1 MTKFISVPLAA
12 VVDSG
17 TTTATTANKLT
28 QSGQNFLTTVKVG
41 DIVNNTTD
49 SVSAVVT
56 AVDSDTVLSISA
68 DVVPTAKAF
77 VIYSATVTVDQI
89 IAAAGAIL
97 VQQATA
103 GTTTIAYGSGST
115 GADILTIT
123 HSFLASGSVAFR
135 TAVQNALI
143 EAADKNSKP
152 KSIFPIELPASAAVI
167 SAAIA

>member
-17 TTTATTANKLT
+17 TTTTTTANKLV

-41 DIVNNTTD
+41 DIVENTTD
-49 SVSAVVT
+49 AVSCTVT
-56 AVDSDTVLSISA
+56 AVDSNTVLSLSA

-89 IAAAGAIL
+89 LAADSAL
-97 VQQATA
+97 VVQQATA

-115 GADILTIT
+115 GVDVLTIT
-123 HSFLASGSVAFR
+123 HSTLASGVVSMR
-135 TAVQNALI
+135 TAIQNALI
-143 EAADKNSKP
+143 ESIDKNSRP
-152 KSIFPIELPASAAVI
+152 KTVFPIVLPTGVTVI
-167 SAAIA
+167 STAIA

>member
-17 TTTATTANKLT
+17 TTTTTTANKLT
-28 QSGQNFLTTVKVG
+28 QSGQDFLTTVKVG
-41 DIVNNTTD
+41 DIIVNTTD

-56 AVDSDTVLSISA
+56 AVDSNTVLSISA

-89 IAAAGAIL
+89 IAAEGATL
-97 VQQATA
+97 VQQATL
-103 GTTTIAYGSGST
+103 GTTTIAYRAGST

-123 HSFLASGSVAFR
+123 HSFLPSGSVDFR

-152 KSIFPIELPASAAVI
+152 KSIFPIALPASAAVI
-167 SAAIA
+167 STAIA

>member
-28 QSGQNFLTTVKVG
+28 QSGQDFLTTVKVG

-56 AVDSDTVLSISA
+56 AVDSNTVLSISA

-89 IAAAGAIL
+89 IATEGATLI
-97 VQQATA
+97 QQATA
-103 GTTTIAYGSGST
+103 GTATIAYRAGST

-123 HSFLASGSVAFR
+123 HSFLPSGSVAFR

-152 KSIFPIELPASAAVI
+152 KSIFPIVLPAGAAVI
-167 SAAIA
+167 STVIA